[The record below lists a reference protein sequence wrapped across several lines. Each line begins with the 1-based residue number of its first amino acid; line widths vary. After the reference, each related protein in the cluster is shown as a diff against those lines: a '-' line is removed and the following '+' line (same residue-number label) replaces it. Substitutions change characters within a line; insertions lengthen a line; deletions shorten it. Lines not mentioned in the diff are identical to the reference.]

1 MDIMH
6 AKYGL
11 HLVEQCCGNASRQ
24 EACAHFTFAFVVH
37 ETMSK
42 VAQYLKG
49 YWLDIEME
57 KAFDGALPGKQK
69 ETQEPDPAYEEK
81 MQTD

>member
-1 MDIMH
+1 MDILR

-11 HLVEQCCGNASRQ
+11 HLVEQCCGNASSQKAFAR
-24 EACAHFTFAFVVH
+24 FTFAFVVH
-37 ETMSK
+37 EATPK
-42 VAQYLKG
+42 VVQYLKG
-49 YWLDIEME
+49 YWFDIEME
-57 KAFDGALPGKQK
+57 EAFDGALPGKQK

>member
-1 MDIMH
+1 MDILR

-11 HLVEQCCGNASRQ
+11 HLVEQCCGNASSQ
-24 EACAHFTFAFVVH
+24 EAFARFTFAFVVH
-37 ETMSK
+37 EPTPK
-42 VAQYLKG
+42 VVQYLKG
-49 YWLDIEME
+49 YWLDTEME
-57 KAFDGALPGKQK
+57 EAFDGALPGKQK